1 MDGLKARTGSER
13 IIYYSRY
20 SNYSDYMETT
30 TIQVDI
36 KVRDLL
42 RSFGRKGETY
52 NDIILKLIER
62 AKYVEFMRETYN
74 IIDTEENWISLDE
87 L

>member
-1 MDGLKARTGSER
+1 
-13 IIYYSRY
+13 
-20 SNYSDYMETT
+20 MEAT
-30 TIQVDI
+30 TIQVDT

-62 AKYVEFMRETYN
+62 ARYVEFMQECYSILDN
-74 IIDTEENWISLDE
+74 KEGWVSLDE
-87 L
+87 LE

>member
-1 MDGLKARTGSER
+1 
-13 IIYYSRY
+13 
-20 SNYSDYMETT
+20 METT

-52 NDIILKLIER
+52 NDIIIKLIER
-62 AKYVEFMRETYN
+62 AKYIEFMRETYN
-74 IIDTEENWISLDE
+74 ILDTEENWVSLDE